1 MRLVTGTH
9 LLIHNKFDN
18 NSENNSDVDLNESSD
33 EFRSEM
39 TEKTKKRISLG
50 PLFIPFLSVFVALA
64 IGGVLV
70 YLQGSNPLL
79 AYRVLFSTAFGSVD
93 GIATTL
99 AKATPLVLSGLAVAI
114 CLRAGL
120 FNIGAQGQLIS
131 GALASAWA
139 GYTFIGLPKLVHIP
153 LALAFGAFFGAA
165 VALIAGALKAYRGVH
180 EVITTIMLNSIV
192 IALADYLAS
201 TPFKEPDQPLTRTP
215 KIEDS
220 ARIPDFLGMPMGFFL
235 AILIAIAFWW
245 MLKNT
250 TTGFRIE
257 TTGRNKNA
265 GWYAGIS
272 VRRTIMLSMLL
283 GGAVAGVAGA
293 IETLSIV
300 GRFEPAFNAG
310 LGFDGITVALLG
322 RANPLGVIPA
332 AILIGGMRASSSTV
346 QFEAGVAPEIVDLLL
361 ALILFFVTAPLLA
374 RFFKRKHD
382 GVSLTSGWGN

>member
-1 MRLVTGTH
+1 MKSQKSG
-9 LLIHNKFDN
+9 
-18 NSENNSDVDLNESSD
+18 S
-33 EFRSEM
+33 
-39 TEKTKKRISLG
+39 ISLG
-50 PLFIPFLSVFVALA
+50 PFLIPVLSVIVALA
-64 IGGVLV
+64 IGGILV
-70 YLQGSNPLL
+70 YIQGSNPLL
-79 AYRVLFSTAFGSVD
+79 AYRVLFTTAFGSLD

-139 GYTFIGLPKLVHIP
+139 GYYFVGLPMFIHIP
-153 LALAFGAFFGAA
+153 LALIFGAFFGAL
-165 VALIAGALKAYRGVH
+165 VALVAGVLKAYRGVH

-220 ARIPDFLGMPMGFFL
+220 ARIPDVFGLPLGFF
-235 AILIAIAFWW
+235 IAVIVSYIFWW
-245 MLKNT
+245 ILKNT

-257 TTGRNKNA
+257 TIGRNKNA

-272 VRRTIMLSMLL
+272 IKRVVILSMLL

-310 LGFDGITVALLG
+310 LGFDGITVALLA

-332 AILIGGMRASSSTV
+332 AILIGGMRASGSTV

-374 RFFKRKHD
+374 KFFRKKNEEIA
-382 GVSLTSGWGN
+382 VTSGWGK

>member
-1 MRLVTGTH
+1 MKSQKSG
-9 LLIHNKFDN
+9 
-18 NSENNSDVDLNESSD
+18 S
-33 EFRSEM
+33 
-39 TEKTKKRISLG
+39 ISLG
-50 PLFIPFLSVFVALA
+50 PFLIPVLSVIVALA
-64 IGGVLV
+64 IGGILV
-70 YLQGSNPLL
+70 YIQGSNPLL
-79 AYRVLFSTAFGSVD
+79 AYRVLFTTAFGSLD

-139 GYTFIGLPKLVHIP
+139 GYYFVGLPMFIHIP
-153 LALAFGAFFGAA
+153 LALLFGAFFGAL
-165 VALIAGALKAYRGVH
+165 VALVAGVLKAYRGVH

-220 ARIPDFLGMPMGFFL
+220 ARIPDVFGLPLGF
-235 AILIAIAFWW
+235 LIAVIVSYIFWW
-245 MLKNT
+245 ILKNT

-257 TTGRNKNA
+257 TIGRNKNA

-272 VRRTIMLSMLL
+272 IKRVVILSMLL
-283 GGAVAGVAGA
+283 GGAVAGAAGA

-310 LGFDGITVALLG
+310 LGFDGITVALLA

-332 AILIGGMRASSSTV
+332 AILIGGMRASGSTV

-374 RFFKRKHD
+374 KFFRKKNEEIA
-382 GVSLTSGWGN
+382 VTSGWGK

>member
-1 MRLVTGTH
+1 M
-9 LLIHNKFDN
+9 K
-18 NSENNSDVDLNESSD
+18 SEKSGS
-33 EFRSEM
+33 
-39 TEKTKKRISLG
+39 ISLG
-50 PLFIPFLSVFVALA
+50 PFLIPVLSVIVALA
-64 IGGVLV
+64 LGGILV
-70 YLQGSNPLL
+70 YIQGSNPLT
-79 AYRVLFSTAFGSVD
+79 AYRVLFTTAFGSLD

-139 GYTFIGLPKLVHIP
+139 GYYFVGLPMFIHIP
-153 LALAFGAFFGAA
+153 LALLFGAFFGAL
-165 VALIAGALKAYRGVH
+165 VALVAGVLKAYRGVH

-220 ARIPDFLGMPMGFFL
+220 ARIPDVFGLPLGFF
-235 AILIAIAFWW
+235 IAVIVSYIFWW
-245 MLKNT
+245 ILKNT

-257 TTGRNKNA
+257 TIGRNKNA

-272 VRRTIMLSMLL
+272 IKRVVILSMLL

-310 LGFDGITVALLG
+310 LGFDGITVALLA
-322 RANPLGVIPA
+322 RSNPLGVIPA
-332 AILIGGMRASSSTV
+332 AILIGGMRASGSTV

-374 RFFKRKHD
+374 KFFRKKNEEIA
-382 GVSLTSGWGN
+382 VTSGWGK

>member
-1 MRLVTGTH
+1 M
-9 LLIHNKFDN
+9 K
-18 NSENNSDVDLNESSD
+18 SEKSGS
-33 EFRSEM
+33 
-39 TEKTKKRISLG
+39 ISLG
-50 PLFIPFLSVFVALA
+50 PFLIPVLSVIVALA
-64 IGGVLV
+64 LGGILV
-70 YLQGSNPLL
+70 YIQGSNPLL
-79 AYRVLFSTAFGSVD
+79 AYRVLFTTAFGSLD

-139 GYTFIGLPKLVHIP
+139 GYYFVGLPMFIHIP
-153 LALAFGAFFGAA
+153 LALLFGAFFGAL
-165 VALIAGALKAYRGVH
+165 VALVAGVLKAYRGVH

-220 ARIPDFLGMPMGFFL
+220 ARIPDVFGLPLGFF
-235 AILIAIAFWW
+235 IAVIVSYIFWW
-245 MLKNT
+245 ILKNT

-257 TTGRNKNA
+257 TIGRNKNA

-272 VRRTIMLSMLL
+272 IKRVVILSMLL
-283 GGAVAGVAGA
+283 GGSVAGVAGA

-310 LGFDGITVALLG
+310 LGFDGITVALLA

-332 AILIGGMRASSSTV
+332 AILIGGMRASGSTV

-374 RFFKRKHD
+374 KFFRKKNEEIA
-382 GVSLTSGWGN
+382 VTSGWGK

>member
-1 MRLVTGTH
+1 MKSQKSG
-9 LLIHNKFDN
+9 
-18 NSENNSDVDLNESSD
+18 S
-33 EFRSEM
+33 
-39 TEKTKKRISLG
+39 ISLG
-50 PLFIPFLSVFVALA
+50 PFLIPVLSVIVALA
-64 IGGVLV
+64 IGGILV
-70 YLQGSNPLL
+70 YIQGSNPLL
-79 AYRVLFSTAFGSVD
+79 AYRVLFTTAFGSLD

-139 GYTFIGLPKLVHIP
+139 GYYFVGLPMFIHIP
-153 LALAFGAFFGAA
+153 LALLFGAFFGAL
-165 VALIAGALKAYRGVH
+165 VALVAGVLKAYRGVH

-220 ARIPDFLGMPMGFFL
+220 ARIPDVFGLPFGFF
-235 AILIAIAFWW
+235 IAVIVSYIFWW
-245 MLKNT
+245 ILKNT

-257 TTGRNKNA
+257 TIGRNKNA

-272 VRRTIMLSMLL
+272 IKRVVILSMLL

-310 LGFDGITVALLG
+310 LGFDGITVALLA

-332 AILIGGMRASSSTV
+332 AILIGGMRASGSTV

-374 RFFKRKHD
+374 KFFRKKNEEIA
-382 GVSLTSGWGN
+382 VTSGWGK

>member
-1 MRLVTGTH
+1 MTTDTAVKKK
-9 LLIHNKFDN
+9 IKFD
-18 NSENNSDVDLNESSD
+18 
-33 EFRSEM
+33 FA
-39 TEKTKKRISLG
+39 
-50 PLFIPFLSVFVALA
+50 PFLIPILSILVALFFGGLMIA
-64 IGGVLV
+64 I
-70 YLQGSNPLL
+70 QKINPLL
-79 AYRVLFSTAFGSVD
+79 AYKVLFSTAFGSVD
-93 GIATTL
+93 GISTTL
-99 AKATPLVLSGLAVAI
+99 AKATPLILSGLAVAI

-139 GYTFIGLPKLVHIP
+139 GYTFVGLPKLVHIP
-153 LALAFGAFFGAA
+153 LALLFGAFFGAL
-165 VALIAGALKAYRGVH
+165 VALVAGALKAFRGVH

-201 TPFKEPDQPLTRTP
+201 TPFKEPNQPITRTP
-215 KIEDS
+215 KIQES
-220 ARIPDFLGMPMGFFL
+220 ARIPDLLGLPFGFFIAVAV
-235 AILIAIAFWW
+235 AISLWW
-245 MLKNT
+245 IMKNT

-257 TTGRNKNA
+257 TIGRNKNA

-272 VRRTIMLSMLL
+272 IKKVIILSMLV

-293 IETLSIV
+293 IETLSIT

-332 AILIGGMRASSSTV
+332 AILIGGMRASASTV
-346 QFEAGVAPEIVDLLL
+346 QFKSGVAPEIVDLLL

-374 RFFKRKHD
+374 KFFKKRHTD
-382 GVSLTSGWGN
+382 VALTSGWGN

>member
-1 MRLVTGTH
+1 MKSQKSG
-9 LLIHNKFDN
+9 
-18 NSENNSDVDLNESSD
+18 S
-33 EFRSEM
+33 
-39 TEKTKKRISLG
+39 ISLG
-50 PLFIPFLSVFVALA
+50 PFLIPVLSVIVALA
-64 IGGVLV
+64 IGGILV
-70 YLQGSNPLL
+70 YIQGSNPLL
-79 AYRVLFSTAFGSVD
+79 AYRVLFTTAFGSLD

-139 GYTFIGLPKLVHIP
+139 GYYFVGLPMFIHIP
-153 LALAFGAFFGAA
+153 LALLFGAFFGAL
-165 VALIAGALKAYRGVH
+165 VALVAGVLKAYRGVH

-220 ARIPDFLGMPMGFFL
+220 ARIPDVFGLPLGFF
-235 AILIAIAFWW
+235 IAVIVSYIFWW
-245 MLKNT
+245 ILKNT

-257 TTGRNKNA
+257 TIGRNKNA

-272 VRRTIMLSMLL
+272 IKRVVILSMLL
-283 GGAVAGVAGA
+283 GGSVAGVAGA

-310 LGFDGITVALLG
+310 LGFDGITVALLA

-332 AILIGGMRASSSTV
+332 AILIGGMRASGSTV

-374 RFFKRKHD
+374 KFFRKKNEEIA
-382 GVSLTSGWGN
+382 VTSGWGK

>member
-1 MRLVTGTH
+1 MA
-9 LLIHNKFDN
+9 
-18 NSENNSDVDLNESSD
+18 E
-33 EFRSEM
+33 
-39 TEKTKKRISLG
+39 TKVRRIDLG
-50 PLFIPFLSVFVALA
+50 PFFVPILSIIVALA
-64 IGGVLV
+64 VGGAMIAI
-70 YLQGSNPLL
+70 QKINPLL
-79 AYRVLFSTAFGSVD
+79 AYKVLFTTAFGSVD

-99 AKATPLVLSGLAVAI
+99 AKATPLILSGLAVAI

-120 FNIGAQGQLIS
+120 FNIGAQGQLIA

-139 GYTFIGLPKLVHIP
+139 GYSFVGLPSLIHIP
-153 LALAFGAFFGAA
+153 LALLFGAFFGAL
-165 VALIAGALKAYRGVH
+165 VALIAGALKAFRGVH

-192 IALADYLAS
+192 ISLAEYLAS

-220 ARIPDFLGMPMGFFL
+220 ARIPDLLGLPFGFF
-235 AILIAIAFWW
+235 IAVAVSIFLWW
-245 MLKNT
+245 LMRNT

-257 TTGRNKNA
+257 TIGRNKNA

-272 VRRTIMLSMLL
+272 IKRVIILSMLV
-283 GGAVAGVAGA
+283 GGAIAGVAGA

-332 AILIGGMRASSSTV
+332 AILIGGMRASGSTV

-374 RFFKRKHD
+374 RLFKKRHD

>member
-1 MRLVTGTH
+1 M
-9 LLIHNKFDN
+9 K
-18 NSENNSDVDLNESSD
+18 SQKSS
-33 EFRSEM
+33 S
-39 TEKTKKRISLG
+39 ISLG
-50 PLFIPFLSVFVALA
+50 PFLIPVLSVIVALA
-64 IGGVLV
+64 IGGILV
-70 YLQGSNPLL
+70 YIQGSNPLT
-79 AYRVLFSTAFGSVD
+79 AYRVLFTTAFGSLD
-93 GIATTL
+93 GIAITL

-139 GYTFIGLPKLVHIP
+139 GYNFVGLPMFIHIP
-153 LALAFGAFFGAA
+153 LALLFGAFFGAL
-165 VALIAGALKAYRGVH
+165 VALVAGVLKAYRGVH

-220 ARIPDFLGMPMGFFL
+220 ARIPDLFGLPLGFFI
-235 AILIAIAFWW
+235 AVLISYVFWW
-245 MLKNT
+245 ILKNT

-257 TTGRNKNA
+257 TIGRNKNA

-272 VRRTIMLSMLL
+272 IKRVVILSMLL

-310 LGFDGITVALLG
+310 LGFDGITVALLA

-332 AILIGGMRASSSTV
+332 AILIGGMRASGSTV

-374 RFFKRKHD
+374 KFFRKKSEEIA
-382 GVSLTSGWGN
+382 VTSGWGK

>member
-1 MRLVTGTH
+1 MTTTTETSAKRRLDLVPFVIP
-9 LLIHNKFDN
+9 LLSI
-18 NSENNSDVDLNESSD
+18 V
-33 EFRSEM
+33 
-39 TEKTKKRISLG
+39 
-50 PLFIPFLSVFVALA
+50 VALFFGGIMIA
-64 IGGVLV
+64 I
-70 YLQGSNPLL
+70 QNIDPLL
-79 AYRVLFSTAFGSVD
+79 AYRVLFTTAFGSVE

-99 AKATPLVLSGLAVAI
+99 AKATPLILSGLAVAI

-139 GYTFIGLPKLVHIP
+139 GYTFIGLPTLVHIP
-153 LALAFGAFFGAA
+153 LALLFGAFFGAV

-215 KIEDS
+215 KIQES
-220 ARIPDFLGMPMGFFL
+220 ARIPDLFGLPFGFF
-235 AILIAIAFWW
+235 IAIGLSVALWW
-245 MLKNT
+245 IMRNT

-257 TTGRNKNA
+257 TIGRNKNA

-272 VRRTIMLSMLL
+272 IKKVIMLSMLV
-283 GGAVAGVAGA
+283 GGGVAGLAGA
-293 IETLSIV
+293 IETLSITQ
-300 GRFEPAFNAG
+300 RFEPAFNAG

-332 AILIGGMRASSSTV
+332 AILIGGMRASASTV
-346 QFEAGVAPEIVDLLL
+346 QFQSGVAPEIVDLLL

-374 RFFKRKHD
+374 RLFKKRHNE
-382 GVSLTSGWGN
+382 VTLTSGWGN

>member
-1 MRLVTGTH
+1 M
-9 LLIHNKFDN
+9 K
-18 NSENNSDVDLNESSD
+18 SQKSS
-33 EFRSEM
+33 S
-39 TEKTKKRISLG
+39 ISLG
-50 PLFIPFLSVFVALA
+50 PFLIPVLSVIVALA
-64 IGGVLV
+64 IGGILV
-70 YLQGSNPLL
+70 YIQGSNPLT
-79 AYRVLFSTAFGSVD
+79 AYRVLFTTAFGSLD

-139 GYTFIGLPKLVHIP
+139 GYNFVGLPMFIHIP
-153 LALAFGAFFGAA
+153 LALLFGAFFGAL
-165 VALIAGALKAYRGVH
+165 VALVAGVLKAYRGVH

-220 ARIPDFLGMPMGFFL
+220 ARIPDLFGLPLGFFI
-235 AILIAIAFWW
+235 AVLISYVFWW
-245 MLKNT
+245 ILKNT

-257 TTGRNKNA
+257 TIGRNKNA

-272 VRRTIMLSMLL
+272 IKRVVILSMLL

-310 LGFDGITVALLG
+310 LGFDGITVALLA

-332 AILIGGMRASSSTV
+332 AILIGGMRASGSTV

-374 RFFKRKHD
+374 KFFRKKSEEIA
-382 GVSLTSGWGN
+382 VTSGWGK

>member
-1 MRLVTGTH
+1 M
-9 LLIHNKFDN
+9 K
-18 NSENNSDVDLNESSD
+18 SQKSS
-33 EFRSEM
+33 S
-39 TEKTKKRISLG
+39 ISLG
-50 PLFIPFLSVFVALA
+50 PFLIPVLSVIVALA
-64 IGGVLV
+64 IGGILV
-70 YLQGSNPLL
+70 YIQGSNPLT
-79 AYRVLFSTAFGSVD
+79 AYRVLFTTAFGSLD

-139 GYTFIGLPKLVHIP
+139 GYNFVGLPMFIHIP
-153 LALAFGAFFGAA
+153 LALLFGAFFGAL
-165 VALIAGALKAYRGVH
+165 VALVAGVLKAYRGVH

-220 ARIPDFLGMPMGFFL
+220 ARIPDLFGLPLGFFI
-235 AILIAIAFWW
+235 AVLISYVFWW
-245 MLKNT
+245 ILKNT

-257 TTGRNKNA
+257 TIGRNKNA

-272 VRRTIMLSMLL
+272 IKRVVILSMLL

-310 LGFDGITVALLG
+310 LGFDGITVALLA

-332 AILIGGMRASSSTV
+332 AILIGGMRASGSTV

-374 RFFKRKHD
+374 KFFRKKSEEIS
-382 GVSLTSGWGN
+382 VTSGWGK

>member
-1 MRLVTGTH
+1 MKSQKSG
-9 LLIHNKFDN
+9 
-18 NSENNSDVDLNESSD
+18 S
-33 EFRSEM
+33 
-39 TEKTKKRISLG
+39 ISLG
-50 PLFIPFLSVFVALA
+50 PFLIPVLSVIVALA
-64 IGGVLV
+64 IGGILV
-70 YLQGSNPLL
+70 YIQGSNPLL
-79 AYRVLFSTAFGSVD
+79 AYRVLFTTAFGSLD

-139 GYTFIGLPKLVHIP
+139 GYYFVGLPMFIHIP
-153 LALAFGAFFGAA
+153 LALLFGAFFGAL
-165 VALIAGALKAYRGVH
+165 VALVAGVLKAYRGVH

-220 ARIPDFLGMPMGFFL
+220 ARIPDVFGLPLGF
-235 AILIAIAFWW
+235 LIAVIVSYIFWW
-245 MLKNT
+245 ILKNT

-257 TTGRNKNA
+257 TIGRNKNA

-272 VRRTIMLSMLL
+272 IKRVVILSMLL

-310 LGFDGITVALLG
+310 LGFDGITVALLA

-332 AILIGGMRASSSTV
+332 AILIGGMRASGSTV

-374 RFFKRKHD
+374 KFFRKKNEEIA
-382 GVSLTSGWGN
+382 VTSGWGN

>member
-1 MRLVTGTH
+1 MRL
-9 LLIHNKFDN
+9 
-18 NSENNSDVDLNESSD
+18 NSRRTFLFGSTEGYSPQS

-39 TEKTKKRISLG
+39 NKPKVSSLNLNSFLT
-50 PLFIPFLSVFVALA
+50 PLVAVAVALA
-64 IGGVLV
+64 LGGLLIF
-70 YLQGSNPLL
+70 LQGLNPFL
-79 AYRVLFSTAFGSVD
+79 AYRVLFSTSFGSID
-93 GIATTL
+93 GISSTL
-99 AKATPLVLSGLAVAI
+99 AKATPLILAGLAVAI

-139 GYTFIGLPKLVHIP
+139 GYTFIGLPKLIHIP
-153 LALAFGAFFGAA
+153 LALIFGAFFGAL

-192 IALADYLAS
+192 IALSDYLAS

-215 KIEDS
+215 KIAES
-220 ARIPDFLGMPMGFFL
+220 ARIPDVFGLPLGFF
-235 AILIAIAFWW
+235 IAIIVSYIFWW
-245 MLKNT
+245 ILRNT

-257 TTGRNKNA
+257 TIGRNRNA

-272 VRRTIMLSMLL
+272 VKRVIIMSMLL

-332 AILIGGMRASSSTV
+332 AILIGGMRAASSTV

-361 ALILFFVTAPLLA
+361 AIILFFVTAPLLA
-374 RFFKRKHD
+374 RIFKRKQE
-382 GVSLTSGWGN
+382 GVSLTSGWGNS

>member
-1 MRLVTGTH
+1 M
-9 LLIHNKFDN
+9 
-18 NSENNSDVDLNESSD
+18 SS
-33 EFRSEM
+33 S
-39 TEKTKKRISLG
+39 KAGRISLSPILI
-50 PLFIPFLSVFVALA
+50 PLLSVLVALV
-64 IGGVLV
+64 IGGILV
-70 YLQGSNPLL
+70 YLQGSNPVT
-79 AYRVLFSTAFGSVD
+79 AYRVLFNTAFGSVE
-93 GIATTL
+93 GFSITL
-99 AKATPLVLSGLAVAI
+99 AKATPLILSGLAVAI

-139 GYTFIGLPKLVHIP
+139 GYSFVGLPMFVHIP
-153 LALAFGAFFGAA
+153 LALLFGAFFGAL

-215 KIEDS
+215 RIEES
-220 ARIPDFLGMPMGFFL
+220 ARIPDLFGLPLGFFL
-235 AILIAIAFWW
+235 AILISYFFWW
-245 MLKNT
+245 ILKNT

-257 TTGRNKNA
+257 TIGRNKNA

-272 VRRTIMLSMLL
+272 IKRVILMSMLL

-332 AILIGGMRASSSTV
+332 AILIGGMRAASSTV

-361 ALILFFVTAPLLA
+361 ALILFFVTAPLLTK
-374 RFFKRKHD
+374 FFKRKQV

>member
-1 MRLVTGTH
+1 MKSQKSG
-9 LLIHNKFDN
+9 
-18 NSENNSDVDLNESSD
+18 S
-33 EFRSEM
+33 
-39 TEKTKKRISLG
+39 ISLG
-50 PLFIPFLSVFVALA
+50 PFLIPVLSVIVALA
-64 IGGVLV
+64 IGGILV
-70 YLQGSNPLL
+70 YIQGSNPLL
-79 AYRVLFSTAFGSVD
+79 AYRVLFTTAFGSLD
-93 GIATTL
+93 GFATTL

-139 GYTFIGLPKLVHIP
+139 GYYFVGLPMFIHIP
-153 LALAFGAFFGAA
+153 LALLFGAFFGAL
-165 VALIAGALKAYRGVH
+165 VALVAGVLKAYRGVH

-220 ARIPDFLGMPMGFFL
+220 ARIPDVFGLPLGFF
-235 AILIAIAFWW
+235 IAVIVSYIFWW
-245 MLKNT
+245 ILKNT

-257 TTGRNKNA
+257 TIGRNKNA

-272 VRRTIMLSMLL
+272 IKRVVILSMLL

-310 LGFDGITVALLG
+310 LGFDGITVALLA

-332 AILIGGMRASSSTV
+332 AILIGGMRASGSTV

-374 RFFKRKHD
+374 KFFRKKNEEIA
-382 GVSLTSGWGN
+382 VTSGWGK